1 MRATL
6 PNRALVSREIM
17 NIFEYGDSDG
27 VPLVLFGGTPEKGDA
42 FAELSDIAKDA
53 HIRLICPTRP
63 WYDDDNVVPSF
74 AAVSTPLLA
83 YLQRHGISS
92 VHVMGGSGGGP
103 FALDLA
109 RVAGDTVAT
118 CTLLASMGMPE
129 LFAERVTS
137 PPTLELL
144 EAFTP
149 RDRDAWR
156 DTTRRWKIPD
166 ELAQGA
172 WGDFVVFFEELSQGP
187 LQTSIDIHVH
197 HSVTD
202 PNAPLQSVR
211 DMLIKCPS
219 VTWHISDEAD
229 HIAMA
234 TDPTLQA
241 IRTIFERIAKI
252 G

>member
-1 MRATL
+1 
-6 PNRALVSREIM
+6 M

-42 FAELSDIAKDA
+42 FEELSDFANDA

-83 YLQRHGISS
+83 YLNRQGISYF
-92 VHVMGGSGGGP
+92 HVMGGSGGGP

-109 RVAGDTVAT
+109 CIAGDKVAT

-129 LFAERVTS
+129 FFAERVTS
-137 PPTLELL
+137 APTLELL
-144 EAFTP
+144 EAFAL
-149 RDRDAWR
+149 RDRDAWQ
-156 DTTRRWKIPD
+156 DTTRRWKIRD
-166 ELAQGA
+166 DLAKGA
-172 WGDFVVFFEELSQGP
+172 WGDFLVFFDELSQGP
-187 LQTSIDIHVH
+187 PQTSIDIHVY
-197 HSVTD
+197 HSGSD

-211 DMLIKCPS
+211 DMLVKCTS
-219 VTWHISDEAD
+219 VTWNISEDAD

-241 IRTIFERIAKI
+241 IRRIFGRIAKI
-252 G
+252 GSVALPNARGPLR